1 MIRKPEFTQWW
12 FHQLSEGIRSR
23 HRALALAE
31 NRTPHHELVYIT
43 WTNCIGRNKCKAE
56 KLYHHDRMKDLK
68 INDAW
73 DHCISWQ
80 KKKLTRLY
88 DTLEAWRKR
97 EHLILKRMNTHNF
110 SSNLAPHSIW
120 NFKVYKQVA
129 KAKKLVRKQFSRPAA
144 PSSFNMSYV
153 RHENDWRHTIIGTY
167 PIPTVSGNS
176 ASRPTS

>member
-1 MIRKPEFTQWW
+1 
-12 FHQLSEGIRSR
+12 
-23 HRALALAE
+23 
-31 NRTPHHELVYIT
+31 
-43 WTNCIGRNKCKAE
+43 
-56 KLYHHDRMKDLK
+56 MKDLK

-80 KKKLTRLY
+80 KKKLNRLY